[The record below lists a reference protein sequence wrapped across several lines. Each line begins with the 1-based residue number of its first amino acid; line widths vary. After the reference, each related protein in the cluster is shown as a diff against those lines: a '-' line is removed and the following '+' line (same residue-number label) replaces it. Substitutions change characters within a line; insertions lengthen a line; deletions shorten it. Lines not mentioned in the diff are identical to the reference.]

1 MARTECSIKELSSEF
16 DLIKLDDSNRSNFHL
31 IVLLGQLFIELYFF
45 NIKKSNL
52 SDYDLVLRYV
62 EPIYVNNNQMTN
74 DNQMSDV
81 DKTYVY
87 DDPKKTILN
96 QFLNYNPDTSINDP
110 MINKNFIESI
120 INIICYYLKAFTVPL
135 LSILNNIIIK
145 IKEQIFACSNYYDVK
160 QSTISQFNDSRI
172 FSISVLLNYLIIRN
186 DYSNHH
192 IIILNN
198 KDITRIDSY
207 IKHAHVFI
215 INNGLTIE
223 AISIQTSIILL
234 NDNICKKVSCKIAE
248 RMFDYILKSN
258 PYKDARYIYA
268 CTWPILSK
276 IIVDKFNFIQVIR
289 DDSDNITLKYKP
301 GNPKTLS
308 ELSLPLFILT
318 YAHPNYIMTFRE
330 LDFYEL

>member
-1 MARTECSIKELSSEF
+1 MERTECSIKELSSEF
-16 DLIKLDDSNRSNFHL
+16 DMIKLDVLNRSNFHL
-31 IVLLGQLFIELYFF
+31 VVLLGQLFIELYFF
-45 NIKKSNL
+45 NIQKNNL
-52 SDYDLVLRYV
+52 SDYDLILQYV
-62 EPIYVNNNQMTN
+62 EPIYVDNNQIST

-96 QFLNYNPDTSINDP
+96 RFLDYNPDTSINDP
-110 MINKNFIESI
+110 MINKDQIESI
-120 INIICYYLKAFTVPL
+120 INIICYYLKSFTVPL
-135 LSILNNIIIK
+135 LSIINNFIK
-145 IKEQIFACSNYYDVK
+145 KLKEQIFACSNYHDVK
-160 QSTISQFNDSRI
+160 QSTIAQFNDSRI
-172 FSISVLLNYLIIRN
+172 YSINVLLNYLIIGN

-198 KDITRIDSY
+198 KNITSLDSY

-215 INNGLTIE
+215 INYGLTIE

-268 CTWPILSK
+268 CAWPILSK

-289 DDSDNITLKYKP
+289 DDSDNITLKYKL

-308 ELSLPLFILT
+308 EISLPLFILT